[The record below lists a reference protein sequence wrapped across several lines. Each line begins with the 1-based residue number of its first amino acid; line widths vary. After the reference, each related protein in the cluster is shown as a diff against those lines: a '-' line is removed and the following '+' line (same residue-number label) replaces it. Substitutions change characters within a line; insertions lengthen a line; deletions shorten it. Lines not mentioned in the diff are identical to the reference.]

1 MKDTNSRLPRRRQW
15 SGEAAE
21 LWKTSRR
28 RQVGVGE
35 GRGVSFW
42 SESEMALRSRRE
54 WSFGTSTTIS
64 AWHEQ
69 SFGGGGSKVKL
80 GRLEG
85 QDYETEC

>member
-1 MKDTNSRLPRRRQW
+1 MP
-15 SGEAAE
+15 
-21 LWKTSRR
+21 
-28 RQVGVGE
+28 
-35 GRGVSFW
+35 
-42 SESEMALRSRRE
+42 LRSRRE
-54 WSFGTSTTIS
+54 WPFGISTTIS